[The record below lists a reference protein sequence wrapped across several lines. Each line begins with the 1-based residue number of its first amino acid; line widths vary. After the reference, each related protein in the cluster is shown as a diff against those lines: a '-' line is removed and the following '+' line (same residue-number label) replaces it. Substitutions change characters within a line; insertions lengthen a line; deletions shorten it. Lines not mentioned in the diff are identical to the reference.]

1 MRSWAFDLAR
11 RCKRIHGD
19 RHRFNRWR
27 SGAQH
32 LPRQT
37 GVITFSLERYGFG
50 ADSTLGKLYQLTD
63 EGRELQCF
71 TLEDEIREIKIP
83 GETAIPAGTYEIKLR
98 TEGGMHEKYLRKFLE
113 LPHRGMLWLQNIPDF
128 EWVYLH
134 IGNTDDD
141 SLGCPLVG
149 RVPNTTASGEFQV
162 YESTAAYRELYPK
175 LADPIADGERVVLE
189 VTHK

>member
-1 MRSWAFDLAR
+1 
-11 RCKRIHGD
+11 
-19 RHRFNRWR
+19 
-27 SGAQH
+27 
-32 LPRQT
+32 
-37 GVITFSLERYGFG
+37 VITYSLERYGFG

-63 EGRELQCF
+63 EGREFQCF

-83 GETAIPAGTYEIKLR
+83 GETAIPRGTYEIKLR

-113 LPHRGMLWLQNIPDF
+113 LPHRGMLHLQSVPEF
-128 EWVYLH
+128 TFVYLH
-134 IGNTDDD
+134 IGNTDDATR
-141 SLGCPLVG
+141 GCPLLG

-175 LADPIADGERVVLE
+175 LADPIAAGERVVLE